1 MAKTFTT
8 IFFNLLFFI
17 SLGQSIDDFKVAL
30 QKSLDNDFSEEE
42 LNKLFREQ
50 GIWLTPHSDI
60 TVVMSNLHGE
70 DVPMYPLQS
79 FKSDTL
85 YTNNINDLF
94 NSENENQRVLS
105 YLLIAS
111 VGDSTFEMKLLDR
124 LKEES
129 SDGLLIWAGMALLHL
144 RTDHTTPLFD
154 FLVENEDFGDAHMLP
169 MYMKLNVDSL
179 RNTAYNR
186 IHSLN
191 MRSKVLAAQI
201 LSVTGL
207 TEETDRVLKEA
218 VTNWDI
224 NIKGYAIYSMKEL
237 GMGNLRELLEPLLD
251 SAQTRSIAI
260 KALANS
266 PSEGDQTFLMNLAVQ
281 QDTVSRE
288 LMNSFLESKRADN
301 VIFWLKLLYTKPISE
316 DYRFFIFDQPLL
328 FEDRMLP
335 HVLKALEELSN
346 TDYLEEL
353 VRALRGR
360 EDEKSLEI
368 LFSLLEH
375 NDSGVRYWTA
385 RAFEGSKLPQLNAK
399 LPKLIENPLTRSTS
413 LMEIAIENE
422 LDTLQTLIETI
433 YRNDPSRD
441 WKRTCVEYLSY
452 FPLERHT
459 ELFRGCLEDD
469 DEDTFVKRDAA
480 MGLAR
485 LGDEQSVELI
495 IATSRK
501 EAQGSDYNVKSYLVA
516 LSMFNSELAREEI
529 RKYVDSSS
537 KSVRNL
543 VNELLKE

>member
-1 MAKTFTT
+1 MARTFTT

-30 QKSLDNDFSEEE
+30 QKSLDNDFSEEQ

-50 GIWLTPHSDI
+50 GIWLTPHNDI

-79 FKSDTL
+79 FKSDSL

-154 FLVENEDFGDAHMLP
+154 FLVENEDFGDAHMIP
-169 MYMKLNVDSL
+169 MYIELNVDSL

-186 IHSLN
+186 INSSN

-237 GMGNLRELLEPLLD
+237 GMRNLRELLEPLLD

-266 PSEGDQTFLMNLAVQ
+266 PSERDQTFLMNLTVQ

-301 VIFWLKLLYTKPISE
+301 VIFWLELLYTKPISE
-316 DYRFFIFDQPLL
+316 DYLFFIFDHPLL
-328 FEDRMLP
+328 FEDSMLP
-335 HVLKALEELSN
+335 HVHKALEQISN

-353 VRALRGR
+353 VRALKGR

-433 YRNDPSRD
+433 YKNDPSRD

-452 FPLERHT
+452 FPLERHI

-501 EAQGSDYNVKSYLVA
+501 EAQGSEYNVKSYLVA
-516 LSMFNSELAREEI
+516 LSMFNSELAKEEI